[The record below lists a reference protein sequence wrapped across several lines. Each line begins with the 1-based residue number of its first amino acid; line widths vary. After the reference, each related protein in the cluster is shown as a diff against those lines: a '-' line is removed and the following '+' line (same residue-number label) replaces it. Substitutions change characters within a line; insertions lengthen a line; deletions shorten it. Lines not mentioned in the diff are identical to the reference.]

1 MNSKPLRDLLGSEIV
16 KLQRV
21 FGGEILYIS
30 PLNDKMVRLQ
40 QLDSHIYSLLIDNLR
55 GMQIYV
61 PKIAAAEITTREL
74 LEKEPD
80 APVWMVMSV
89 CNVSRITYFRT
100 KKELK
105 NESRISESRENDP
118 GQQYRSTMDDEHSE
132 VD

>member
-40 QLDSHIYSLLIDNLR
+40 QLDAHIYSLLIENLR
-55 GMQIYV
+55 GEQIYV
-61 PKIAAAEITTREL
+61 PKVPAAEITPREL
-74 LEKEPD
+74 FEKEPD
-80 APVWMVMSV
+80 ATVWKVMSV

-105 NESRISESRENDP
+105 K
-118 GQQYRSTMDDEHSE
+118 
-132 VD
+132 